1 MVLDVIGVTGV
12 VSPVLEV
19 LLDLPPP
26 VLLDVPLPVLLDVP
40 PPQEVSITAVSRR
53 VVVPINN

>member
-26 VLLDVPLPVLLDVP
+26 VLLDVP